1 MGRNINKPATKKEI
15 IEKDLREYAL
25 YKEHVYYC
33 NDKGFLNEEGKSM
46 YDKFKKIDLYLDI
59 ELQNG
64 SVIGKK
70 KLNYIENYVLG
81 KNCKVYINQNEY
93 CIEQEYTD
101 RTLYNITQA
110 IADDL
115 YTMLYEL

>member
-15 IEKDLREYAL
+15 IEKDLREYSL
-25 YKEHVYYC
+25 YREHINYC
-33 NDKGFLNEEGKSM
+33 NNNGLLNEEGQEM
-46 YDKFKKIDLYLDI
+46 YNKFKKIDLYLDI

-64 SVIGKK
+64 SVLGKK

-81 KNCKVYINQNEY
+81 KNGKVYINQNEY

-115 YTMLYEL
+115 YTMIYEL

>member
-1 MGRNINKPATKKEI
+1 MGRDITKEPTKKEI

-25 YKEHVYYC
+25 YKEYVYYC
-33 NDKGFLNEEGKSM
+33 ESKGFLNEEGHKM
-46 YDKFKKIDLYLDI
+46 YNKFEKIDLYLDL

-64 SVIGKK
+64 SVIGMK

-81 KNCKVYINQNEY
+81 KNGKVYLNQNEY
-93 CIEQEYTD
+93 CMEQGYTD